1 MRFDHLYCNRSCF
14 RGNHSLLFLISDIA
28 CIGIAS
34 VLYAVNKLF
43 LCSLRIVFFDW
54 YFNDILAGI
63 FFLAYTNLLLCP
75 AKKRLNGFFCNLL
88 YILCWGLA
96 WEYVIPDFLPVNAT
110 SDIWDVAAYLTGG
123 TIYATLMV
131 ILQKIQKNT
140 TGNPQ
145 SVPR

>member
-1 MRFDHLYCNRSCF
+1 MRFDHLYCNRNCV

-75 AKKRLNGFFCNLL
+75 AKKRLNGFFSNLL

-123 TIYATLMV
+123 TIYATLMA
-131 ILQKIQKNT
+131 ILQKFQRNA

-145 SVPR
+145 SDLR